1 MTAIIDVEA
10 RLRKVEALFAP
21 WDTSHAPGLVVGIAQ
36 HGRTLYRRGFGM
48 ASLESATPN
57 SVTTRMRIGSTSKH
71 FLALAA
77 LLLQEEG
84 RLNLDDSIGRYLPEL
99 TGMSGKPTLRQL
111 FQHRGG
117 IRCHIDL
124 GFLGHGM
131 LAAPVGSALATMAGQ
146 AGGNFAPGEAMIY
159 CNGGYHLISL
169 AVQRVAGAP
178 LAEVLRERLFEPI
191 GMASTA
197 LVASDYVVTPGI
209 ASLHLPSPD
218 GSWRRGLFPSHELL
232 SEGGIVSTI
241 DDMLAWLAHLRT
253 RDRFGSSATWSQLTS
268 VAKEADGDAGYYALG
283 LIVSRYRGIGTLGHP
298 GGVIGGSS
306 EMICVPALGL
316 DIVIMSNGAKDAF
329 PMRLAQEIMDIL
341 LSEKVGAPIPAL
353 APAQYASILGDYASA
368 ETGMVYGLEAVGDS
382 LVLRVAK
389 CPDAVALE
397 VAGDGWL
404 QTGLSFLSRM
414 RLRPTDNGDG
424 LIVEFAGRQER
435 YTRLEDIAASPAGQ
449 AAAIEGR
456 YYSEESGIGAE
467 FIGSGSG
474 AVLRTWDRWGSAE
487 SDVMPLGGEW
497 LHVRLRAAPEEFG
510 AVIHFADSARGRCFR
525 LSSARTRGL
534 MFHATKV

>member
-1 MTAIIDVEA
+1 MTAIIDLEA
-10 RLRKVEALFAP
+10 RLRQVDSLFAP
-21 WDTSHAPGLVVGIAQ
+21 WDTRHAPGLVVGIAQ
-36 HGRTLYRRGFGM
+36 HGQTLYRRGFGM
-48 ASLESATPN
+48 ASLESAVAN
-57 SVTTRMRIGSTSKH
+57 SPATRMRIGSTSKH

-84 RLNLDDSIGRYLPEL
+84 RLNLDDPIGRYVPEL
-99 TGMSGKPTLRQL
+99 TGTNAKPTLRQL

-131 LAAPVGSALATMAGQ
+131 LAAPVGSALATMARQ
-146 AGGNFAPGEAMIY
+146 AGANFAPGDAMIY
-159 CNGGYHLISL
+159 CNGGYRLISL
-169 AVQRVAGAP
+169 AVERVAKAP
-178 LAEVLRERLFEPI
+178 LADVLHARLFEPI
-191 GMASTA
+191 GMASTS

-232 SEGGIVSTI
+232 GEGGIVSTI

-268 VAKEADGDAGYYALG
+268 VAREPNGDAGYYGLG
-283 LIVSRYRGIGTLGHP
+283 LIVSKYRGIGTLGHP

-329 PMRLAQEIMDIL
+329 PMRLAQEIMDVL
-341 LSEKVGAPIPAL
+341 LSEKVSAAIPAL
-353 APAQYASILGDYASA
+353 APAQHAASLGDYASA

-397 VAGDGWL
+397 DAADGWL
-404 QTGLSFLSRM
+404 QTGLSFSSGI
-414 RLRPTDNGDG
+414 RLRPTDHGQS
-424 LIVEFAGRQER
+424 LIVDFAGRQQR
-435 YTRLEDIAASPAGQ
+435 YTRLPDIAVTPGQ
-449 AAAIEGR
+449 AAAIAGR

-467 FIGSGSG
+467 FLGSG
-474 AVLRTWDRWGSAE
+474 ASTVLRTWDRWGSAE
-487 SDVMPLGGEW
+487 SDVIALGGEW
-497 LHVRLRAAPEEFG
+497 LHVRLRAAPDEFG
-510 AVIHFADSARGRCFR
+510 AVIHFADSASGRCFR

-534 MFHATKV
+534 MFHATKD